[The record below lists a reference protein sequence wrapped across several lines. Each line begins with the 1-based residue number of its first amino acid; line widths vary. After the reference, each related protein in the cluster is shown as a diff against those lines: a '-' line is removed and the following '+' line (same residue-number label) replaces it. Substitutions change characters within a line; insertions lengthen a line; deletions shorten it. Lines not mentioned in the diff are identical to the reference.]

1 MDIIYTGLTSV
12 GASKARGFYG
22 ENVLPEKKETTL
34 FMSFLQQFRSPL
46 IYVLLAVALV
56 TMVLAE
62 YSDAIVIMFVVV
74 VNAVIGTFQ
83 NRKANNVVASLKTL
97 SRSKSKVIRDN
108 VLVDVTINEVTVGDL
123 VVLAAGDIVPADGV
137 LMEYTN
143 LQINESKINGESMP
157 ISKSAENNKVYR
169 STVVISG
176 SGIFVV
182 EKIGA
187 DTLIGELSKDILENV
202 DNETVLEKKIR
213 ALVRLILISVII
225 STIALFV
232 IGLIRDIEIFE
243 LFKTSISLAVS
254 AIPEGLPIVV
264 TIVLSVGAWR
274 ISKVK
279 GLLKNLPSGA
289 TLATV
294 SYICT
299 DKTGTLTEGDIVV
312 KDIINL
318 GVHDQ
323 ETLLEYITH
332 SLDIKKIG
340 ESTVGD
346 ILDVKMYE
354 HLKAEGT
361 WLESKELP
369 FTSENKFNAKEY
381 MVAGKHVQVF
391 KGAPE
396 LFMKDNKQLHGLV
409 SQGFRVLGVG
419 YKEVS
424 HDTDFY
430 IHDVIPLALVVF
442 EDPIRKDVAAAI
454 ADCKSAGLSIIM
466 ITGDN
471 IHTAAHVART
481 VGIVDN
487 EQENLIL
494 ESKDIREYSDEKLSE
509 LLPRL
514 KVLAR
519 ANPLDKLRIVRL
531 LQQQN
536 HIVAMTGDG
545 VNDGPSIALADIG
558 IAMGKTGTEVAK
570 EAADFILVND
580 NFSNIRDGIFE
591 ARTIIEN
598 IKKTLIFLLSTSLG
612 EILIVIGSLVI
623 GLPMPLLP
631 AQILWINLI
640 TDGFLDI
647 SLAQE
652 PAEEV
657 FKTYNYKRYHGALLR
672 KKEFSRMALMSITMA
687 TVSLV
692 TFTFVLKFFVLE
704 AARTIMLVVMT
715 IIQWFNALNV
725 RKHTA
730 SLFSHNFFENRYL
743 IGALLFETALLL
755 LSLYTSLGNQL
766 LKTVALDF
774 QIVIYMML
782 IATSIICIDELYK
795 NHQRKTLM
803 AI

>member
-1 MDIIYTGLTSV
+1 
-12 GASKARGFYG
+12 
-22 ENVLPEKKETTL
+22 
-34 FMSFLQQFRSPL
+34 
-46 IYVLLAVALV
+46 
-56 TMVLAE
+56 
-62 YSDAIVIMFVVV
+62 
-74 VNAVIGTFQ
+74 
-83 NRKANNVVASLKTL
+83 
-97 SRSKSKVIRDN
+97 
-108 VLVDVTINEVTVGDL
+108 
-123 VVLAAGDIVPADGV
+123 
-137 LMEYTN
+137 
-143 LQINESKINGESMP
+143 
-157 ISKSAENNKVYR
+157 
-169 STVVISG
+169 
-176 SGIFVV
+176 
-182 EKIGA
+182 
-187 DTLIGELSKDILENV
+187 
-202 DNETVLEKKIR
+202 
-213 ALVRLILISVII
+213 
-225 STIALFV
+225 
-232 IGLIRDIEIFE
+232 
-243 LFKTSISLAVS
+243 
-254 AIPEGLPIVV
+254 
-264 TIVLSVGAWR
+264 
-274 ISKVK
+274 
-279 GLLKNLPSGA
+279 
-289 TLATV
+289 
-294 SYICT
+294 
-299 DKTGTLTEGDIVV
+299 
-312 KDIINL
+312 
-318 GVHDQ
+318 
-323 ETLLEYITH
+323 
-332 SLDIKKIG
+332 
-340 ESTVGD
+340 
-346 ILDVKMYE
+346 
-354 HLKAEGT
+354 
-361 WLESKELP
+361 
-369 FTSENKFNAKEY
+369 
-381 MVAGKHVQVF
+381 
-391 KGAPE
+391 
-396 LFMKDNKQLHGLV
+396 
-409 SQGFRVLGVG
+409 
-419 YKEVS
+419 
-424 HDTDFY
+424 
-430 IHDVIPLALVVF
+430 
-442 EDPIRKDVAAAI
+442 
-454 ADCKSAGLSIIM
+454 
-466 ITGDN
+466 
-471 IHTAAHVART
+471 
-481 VGIVDN
+481 
-487 EQENLIL
+487 
-494 ESKDIREYSDEKLSE
+494 
-509 LLPRL
+509 
-514 KVLAR
+514 
-519 ANPLDKLRIVRL
+519 
-531 LQQQN
+531 
-536 HIVAMTGDG
+536 MTGDG